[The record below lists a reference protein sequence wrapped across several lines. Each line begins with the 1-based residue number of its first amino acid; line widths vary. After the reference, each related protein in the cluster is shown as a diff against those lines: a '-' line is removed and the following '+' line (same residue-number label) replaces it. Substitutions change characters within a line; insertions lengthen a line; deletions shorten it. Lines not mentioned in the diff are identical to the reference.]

1 MKEFDAMR
9 AYHDAGETAT
19 LAFRQEQL
27 RRLKSGIEEREAQ
40 ILEALQTDLGKS
52 AFEAF
57 SSEVGIVYSEISHHL
72 SHLKR
77 WMKKQRVKGSLVSF
91 PSRAYTVAQPLG
103 VVLII
108 SPWNYPFQLSLVPL
122 VSAIAAG
129 NCAVIKPST
138 QSRATTAIITEL
150 ITSLFDERY
159 IRVDTNRAIIEERWD
174 HIFFTGGAEVGA
186 IIASSAARRLIP
198 VTLELGGKSPV
209 IVTEHADI
217 ALSGRRVAWGKS
229 LNSGQTC
236 VAPDYAL
243 VHESV
248 KSAFVEAMKHSLCE
262 MYGADALVSE
272 DLTTIIN
279 ESHFERLIALF
290 DDGTLLWGGQID
302 PKRRKIAPTIMGDT
316 DLSSPLMRE
325 EIFGPILP
333 IITYERF
340 DEALAFVKGR
350 AHPLSAYLFSND
362 KEEMRRFTDELSF
375 GGGCINDVVM
385 HLANPHLPFGGV
397 GESGMGAYH
406 GKTGF
411 LTFSHIKSIT
421 KSSHR
426 IDIPVRYA
434 PYRRTLGLLKKL
446 LH

>member
-186 IIASSAARRLIP
+186 IIASSAARRDR
-198 VTLELGGKSPV
+198 KS
-209 IVTEHADI
+209 
-217 ALSGRRVAWGKS
+217 
-229 LNSGQTC
+229 
-236 VAPDYAL
+236 
-243 VHESV
+243 
-248 KSAFVEAMKHSLCE
+248 
-262 MYGADALVSE
+262 
-272 DLTTIIN
+272 
-279 ESHFERLIALF
+279 
-290 DDGTLLWGGQID
+290 
-302 PKRRKIAPTIMGDT
+302 
-316 DLSSPLMRE
+316 
-325 EIFGPILP
+325 
-333 IITYERF
+333 
-340 DEALAFVKGR
+340 
-350 AHPLSAYLFSND
+350 
-362 KEEMRRFTDELSF
+362 
-375 GGGCINDVVM
+375 VV
-385 HLANPHLPFGGV
+385 
-397 GESGMGAYH
+397 
-406 GKTGF
+406 
-411 LTFSHIKSIT
+411 
-421 KSSHR
+421 
-426 IDIPVRYA
+426 
-434 PYRRTLGLLKKL
+434 
-446 LH
+446 